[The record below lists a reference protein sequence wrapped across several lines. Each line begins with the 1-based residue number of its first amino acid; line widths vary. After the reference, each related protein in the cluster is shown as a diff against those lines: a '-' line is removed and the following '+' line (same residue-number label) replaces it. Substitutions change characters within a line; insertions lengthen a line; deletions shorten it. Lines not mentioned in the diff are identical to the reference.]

1 VISIKKHLS
10 LAAVIALLILANCTT
25 EEIAAT
31 NPAPTATSTSIP
43 TATAT
48 AEPTASAV
56 RTATPEPTIA
66 TVLATPTQMP
76 ASPVPQEP
84 DASAA
89 TGEES
94 DPRRGGIFNTLWSDP
109 PTLDPHVVTDGTSL
123 EIVIEIFSG
132 LVHLG
137 PDTSNPF
144 EPDLAESW
152 SISGGSTV
160 YVFRLRNDLKF
171 SNGDPVTAQDF
182 KWSFERAAHPDTAS
196 SIAGEILGDI
206 VGIRDI
212 IDGKATTASGIEV
225 IDELTLRITIDA
237 PKAYFIAKLTYPT
250 AFVLNRENVESAG
263 ESWTDDPVG
272 TGPFVLKEYRVG
284 QRIRIARND
293 NYWGRA
299 AYLDEVV
306 FNLAGGVA
314 MAMYENDEID
324 TTGVGFNDLDRVQDP
339 TQGIS
344 NDLVDVPADFGISY
358 IGFNLAVPPFD
369 DSNFRRALN
378 HAVDKELIAERIFL
392 NQVRPAS
399 GIIPPGFPGYSPE
412 IEGLQFDL
420 DLAQDLLAQSAYAD
434 PETRPTIVITEPGTG
449 GTPGLTT
456 QIIAE
461 MWRQNLGVEI
471 EIQQVDW
478 ATYLDDLYRGQLQ
491 VWGGLSWQADY
502 PDPQSFLD
510 VLFRSDSSINHGGY
524 SNAQVDE
531 YLIAAQVEQDRVR
544 RIALYNDAEQLIVS
558 DAAWL
563 PLWWGVGSKA
573 LVKPWVE
580 GYKFSSLSVGK
591 YKDVW
596 INR

>member
-1 VISIKKHLS
+1 
-10 LAAVIALLILANCTT
+10 
-25 EEIAAT
+25 
-31 NPAPTATSTSIP
+31 
-43 TATAT
+43 
-48 AEPTASAV
+48 
-56 RTATPEPTIA
+56 
-66 TVLATPTQMP
+66 MP
-76 ASPVPQEP
+76 GSPVPQEP

-89 TGEES
+89 TSEDS
-94 DPRRGGIFNTLWSDP
+94 DPRRGGVFNTLWSDP

-160 YVFRLRNDLKF
+160 YVFKLRNDLKF

-196 SIAGEILGDI
+196 TIAGEILGDI
-206 VGIRDI
+206 VGIQDI
-212 IDGKATTASGIEV
+212 IEGNATTASGIEV
-225 IDELTLRITIDA
+225 IDERTLRITIDA

-263 ESWTDDPVG
+263 DSWTDDPVG

-324 TTGVGFNDLDRVQDP
+324 VTGVGFNDLDRVQDP
-339 TQGIS
+339 TQEIS

-358 IGFNLAVPPFD
+358 IGFNLAEAPFD
-369 DSNFRRALN
+369 DANFRRALN
-378 HAVDKELIAERIFL
+378 HAVDKQLIAEQVFL
-392 NQVRPAS
+392 NQVKPAS

-412 IEGLQFDL
+412 ISGLEFDL
-420 DLAQDLLAQSAYAD
+420 ELAQDLLAQSAYAD
-434 PETRPTIVITEPGTG
+434 PETRPRIVITEPGTG
-449 GTPGLTT
+449 GTPSLTT
-456 QIIAE
+456 RIVAE
-461 MWRQNLGVEI
+461 MWLRNLGVEI

-478 ATYLDDLYRGQLQ
+478 ATYLDDLYRGRLQ

-524 SNAQVDE
+524 SNIQVDE
-531 YLIAAQVEQDRVR
+531 YLIAAQIEQDRVR
-544 RIALYNDAEQLIVS
+544 RIGLYNDAEQLIVS

>member
-48 AEPTASAV
+48 AEPTASAM

-66 TVLATPTQMP
+66 TAPVTPTQLP
-76 ASPVPQEP
+76 ATSVPQEP
-84 DASAA
+84 EASAA

-160 YVFRLRNDLKF
+160 YLFRLRNDLKF

-449 GTPGLTT
+449 GTPGLTI

-524 SNAQVDE
+524 SNVQVDE

-596 INR
+596 SNR